1 MVQKISKER
10 LERSLAKDENLSKL
24 TNTTKN
30 WLRENIV
37 KDNDI
42 KATNKTEKA
51 ADKLINTKSKGVVN
65 WVKNNPVEAGLLLIP
80 GAVGVRLAQ
89 KAGSFILKKYGPK
102 AAKKVKEVIKD
113 KGKTKDLLQLEY
125 KKKSSPTGNINKAKP
140 PSTIFQGSGQK
151 RIGFNK
157 PNESVITKTKLKN
170 NKTDKP
176 TGTKTKVVKTETK
189 TKNNKTDK
197 SKDNK
202 TTTKTK
208 TDKTYNVI
216 DPKTGRITDAAKKAE
231 NKRRM
236 EIIKRQR
243 AESKKRKEDKE
254 KADKPKVVKT
264 TTKPKTTKTVATTK
278 NTNFIINDTLSKSFK
293 QNPAK
298 VRDQI
303 MNSNMG
309 RAEKIHY
316 LVHYKE

>member
-1 MVQKISKER
+1 MKKLKLRKIQ
-10 LERSLAKDENLSKL
+10 
-24 TNTTKN
+24 
-30 WLRENIV
+30 
-37 KDNDI
+37 
-42 KATNKTEKA
+42 NKK
-51 ADKLINTKSKGVVN
+51 I
-65 WVKNNPVEAGLLLIP
+65 
-80 GAVGVRLAQ
+80 R
-89 KAGSFILKKYGPK
+89 
-102 AAKKVKEVIKD
+102 
-113 KGKTKDLLQLEY
+113 
-125 KKKSSPTGNINKAKP
+125 
-140 PSTIFQGSGQK
+140 
-151 RIGFNK
+151 
-157 PNESVITKTKLKN
+157 TKTKN

-309 RAEKIHY
+309 RAEKNSLLSTLQGVNDFQRRNKGASFNYALSKVTGKKQKFFKRGGLIKKNIGGTV
-316 LVHYKE
+316 LKDIPAGNKGLPNLPTNVRNNMGYKKKGGVIKRNKGRFLGVGKALRGQGAVMRKKGGKIAY